1 MTPEQTA
8 RADALTAEPSR
19 DEAGDPAR
27 LGRVERTRTEMMAQ
41 GVAIARTLAAEAP
54 AIERLAA
61 TLRERGISRV
71 VVAGC
76 GDSWHV
82 GTGVRHAFESLL
94 GLPLEAAQALDYAS
108 YGAAAGDACTL
119 VVGISA
125 SGTTPVIMDAL
136 NRARARGAFT
146 LGVSNTPGSALLT
159 AFDAGLVVHATRSGW
174 PTQSSTAT
182 MALLM
187 RLAQRW
193 ADTPEAARFGAD
205 LDHVANRLDELA
217 LTLDAPVKAL
227 AAPVADAPLVLFS
240 GLGPNLATACFG
252 AAKVKE
258 LSPVHAIAT
267 PLEEYHHYRSQKA
280 GEPLVLVATDAASL
294 DRALDTALVSRKVGG
309 RLVAILAD
317 PHPEIEELAFGAV
330 HVPAVRAE
338 LAALPASIAMHL
350 FAYHFARHRD
360 ALGLGAA

>member
-8 RADALTAEPSR
+8 RANALTAEPSR
-19 DEAGDPAR
+19 DAAGDPAR
-27 LGRVERTRTEMMAQ
+27 LARVERTRTEMMAQ
-41 GVAIARTLAAEAP
+41 GSAIARTLAAEAP

-61 TLRERGISRV
+61 ALRERGVARV

-82 GTGVRHAFESLL
+82 GAGVRHAFESLL
-94 GLPLEAAQALDYAS
+94 GIPLEAAQALDYAS
-108 YGAAAGDACTL
+108 YGVAAADARTL
-119 VVGISA
+119 VIGISA

-136 NRARARGAFT
+136 ERARMRGAFT

-159 AFDAGLVVHATRSGW
+159 AFDDGLVVHATRSGW

-193 ADTPEAARFGAD
+193 ADTPEAERFGAD
-205 LDHVANRLDELA
+205 LDAIASRLDGLA
-217 LTLDAPVKAL
+217 IALDAPVAAL
-227 AAPVADAPLVLFS
+227 ATTVADAPLVLFA
-240 GLGPNLATACFG
+240 GLGPNMATACFG

-294 DRALDTALVSRKVGG
+294 ERALDTALVSRKVGG
-309 RLVAILAD
+309 RLIAILALA
-317 PHPEIEELAFGAV
+317 HAAIEELAFGV
-330 HVPAVRAE
+330 VQVPAVRPE
-338 LAALPASIAMHL
+338 LAALPAGIPMHL
-350 FAYHFARHRD
+350 FAYHFAKQRD